1 MGVISPLASDEG
13 DWISPSGINEGGTPQ
28 IRDGTQMKTEE
39 KDKLSY
45 GLVGYAMAVHSE
57 IGPGLDESFYHQFMY
72 ERARLTVWRH

>member
-1 MGVISPLASDEG
+1 MGVISPLASDGG
-13 DWISPSGINEGGTPQ
+13 DWISPSGINEDGTPQ

-45 GLVGYAMAVHSE
+45 ALIGYAAAHRE